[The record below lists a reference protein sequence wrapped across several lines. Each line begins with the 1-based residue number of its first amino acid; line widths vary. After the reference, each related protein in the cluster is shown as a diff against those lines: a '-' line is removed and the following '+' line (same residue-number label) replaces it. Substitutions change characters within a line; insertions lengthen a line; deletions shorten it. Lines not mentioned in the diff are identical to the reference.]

1 MSNTEKFLYPDQTL
15 FYSIEKAIK
24 LYRRY
29 AQARLKQMYPG
40 LTIDQLLILSK
51 MEQNEDISHIEMSQ
65 LIFKDIASISR
76 ILSSLEEKKLLK
88 RKLNPANKRRF
99 LTRIT
104 PKGREVL
111 QNLAPFVS
119 QNRSGALMGIHEEEV
134 AVCKD
139 ILEKVSTNITALQA
153 KLSDEAIHTL

>member
-1 MSNTEKFLYPDQTL
+1 MSNKETFLYPDQTL

-51 MEQNEDISHIEMSQ
+51 MEQNEDISHVELSQ

-76 ILSSLEEKKLLK
+76 ILSSLEEKNLLQ

-104 PKGREVL
+104 PKGRKVL
-111 QNLAPFVS
+111 QKLAPFVS
-119 QNRSGALMGIHEEEV
+119 QNRAGALDGLRAEEV
-134 AVCKD
+134 TLCKD
-139 ILEKVSTNITALQA
+139 ILEKVSTNISALQE
-153 KLSDEAIHTL
+153 KLADEAVHSL